1 MRKVLVF
8 FSTVLIAI
16 VCLADESAAQ
26 VLKTQTFTNSQG
38 EVVETPYVTR
48 SELRDVRLHRLD
60 GTVRLEEIMRVVSIS
75 EVTEL
80 LGEPDSTKIQDI
92 GSGSYERVIR
102 LVYGGMKLR
111 YMDYTDAV
119 GKTRLINLKI
129 SSHSQYIEIGGK
141 KIQPGMPSNRLSKS
155 VRKSQVG
162 DESSPARSY
171 LIRISEGKA
180 KTSKGGERTSE
191 FADHEALSIKV
202 DQKTDQVVQ
211 IRYYTMV

>member
-1 MRKVLVF
+1 MKKATVF
-8 FSTVLIAI
+8 FTAVLIAI

-111 YMDYTDAV
+111 YVDYTDAV

-129 SSHSQYIEIGGK
+129 RSHSQYI
-141 KIQPGMPSNRLSKS
+141 
-155 VRKSQVG
+155 
-162 DESSPARSY
+162 
-171 LIRISEGKA
+171 
-180 KTSKGGERTSE
+180 
-191 FADHEALSIKV
+191 
-202 DQKTDQVVQ
+202 
-211 IRYYTMV
+211 